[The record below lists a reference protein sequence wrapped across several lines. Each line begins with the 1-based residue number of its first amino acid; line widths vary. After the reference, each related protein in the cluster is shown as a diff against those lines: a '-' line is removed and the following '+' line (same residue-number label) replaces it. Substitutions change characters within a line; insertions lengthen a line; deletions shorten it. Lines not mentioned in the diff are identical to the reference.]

1 MFDNPI
7 IAEIKRDIISSLPKG
22 ANLNELNI
30 MDLWVKN
37 RGGKTASLQIK
48 NETYDI
54 KLSANS
60 MSLVCQRLYIH
71 GECNLHSTTL

>member
-22 ANLNELNI
+22 VNLNELNI

-37 RGGKTASLQIK
+37 RGGKFHFNRRRNK
-48 NETYDI
+48 
-54 KLSANS
+54 
-60 MSLVCQRLYIH
+60 
-71 GECNLHSTTL
+71 

>member
-1 MFDNPI
+1 MRERYIGMFDNPI

-37 RGGKTASLQIK
+37 REGKPASLQIK

-54 KLSANS
+54 KLSVNS
-60 MSLVCQRLYIH
+60 EAYISDMSF
-71 GECNLHSTTL
+71 

>member
-1 MFDNPI
+1 MSERCIGMFDNPI

-37 RGGKTASLQIK
+37 DRITEQ
-48 NETYDI
+48 
-54 KLSANS
+54 
-60 MSLVCQRLYIH
+60 
-71 GECNLHSTTL
+71 LHKRSCSF

>member
-1 MFDNPI
+1 MGERCIGMFDNPI

-37 RGGKTASLQIK
+37 RGGKFHFNRRRNK
-48 NETYDI
+48 
-54 KLSANS
+54 
-60 MSLVCQRLYIH
+60 
-71 GECNLHSTTL
+71 

>member
-1 MFDNPI
+1 MSERCIGMFDNPI

-37 RGGKTASLQIK
+37 YRITEQ
-48 NETYDI
+48 
-54 KLSANS
+54 
-60 MSLVCQRLYIH
+60 
-71 GECNLHSTTL
+71 LHKRSCSF